1 MTKGILKTIAQEL
14 APNLVALIF
23 FLIVAQ
29 VIFFSI
35 GQYVLVANK
44 TKTGLFLI
52 NFVFAVLIPYFLA
65 MLIKAIKL
73 IIMEVNKKKK

>member
-1 MTKGILKTIAQEL
+1 MTKGILKTIVQEL
-14 APNLVALIF
+14 APNLIALIF

-35 GQYVLVANK
+35 GQYVLVVNK
-44 TKTGLFLI
+44 TKIGLVLI

-65 MLIKAIKL
+65 MVIKAIKL
-73 IIMEVNKKKK
+73 IISEIKKK